1 MMRLVGHSNRAYD
14 CSRSPCAAGFPFHKV
29 SSSHLADHHFFF
41 GRVVLEK
48 SYGVP
53 KKSMVAVI
61 VSCFFESQLQLR
73 CHHKAWLQSL
83 FLVLKKSFGVQKKI
97 MLAVIVSCFFESL
110 LQLRC
115 HHKAWLQSLFLVNP
129 PEKKVVV
136 RANGHTLHS

>member
-1 MMRLVGHSNRAYD
+1 MIAPGFLAPRAFL
-14 CSRSPCAAGFPFHKV
+14 CIRCLPAIWPTTT
-29 SSSHLADHHFFF
+29 FFF
-41 GRVVLEK
+41 GRVVLKK
-48 SYGVP
+48 SFGVQ

-136 RANGHTLHS
+136 WANGHTLHL